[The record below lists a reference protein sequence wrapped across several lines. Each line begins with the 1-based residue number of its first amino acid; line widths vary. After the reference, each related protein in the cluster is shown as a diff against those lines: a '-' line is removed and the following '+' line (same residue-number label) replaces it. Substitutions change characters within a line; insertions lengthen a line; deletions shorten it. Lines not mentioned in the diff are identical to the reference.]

1 MENPHV
7 SLWMSRAAP
16 FARARARPSCP
27 YRLVSYVL
35 SAVFPLFSR
44 WILLV
49 AESLGLLMGFLLA
62 HSHSPHAVFRTIPL
76 IPARQ

>member
-16 FARARARPSCP
+16 CARARPS
-27 YRLVSYVL
+27 VL
-35 SAVFPLFSR
+35 SLPFGLVRFVGCFPSLFS
-44 WILLV
+44 LDTLV